1 LHADGYDR
9 VGARNLCRDEPM
21 TRDAFD
27 GFKAGIL
34 KACCAALAVQAVVIV
49 GAFAL
54 MLHFGR

>member
-1 LHADGYDR
+1 
-9 VGARNLCRDEPM
+9 M